1 MKNAEKPNLHV
12 CLNVVAQMVDSCTKL
27 VDMVNNS
34 TKLYVI

>member
-1 MKNAEKPNLHV
+1 MKSVEESLLHV